1 MTMIEKAQRRLRQA
15 RFFYNHLVNVRPTTV
30 NARQPTVTADDPE
43 AFRFYLG
50 AFIQSAR
57 SVTWTIGKEEPDK
70 WEAWK
75 PKWEAQLNDE
85 ERRLLKLT
93 RQLRN
98 AEEKEG
104 GADLTE
110 ELEEVVVQ
118 AAVDLR
124 PPIHWERDG
133 LVGGSREVRIVPRK
147 ELRPAYYFGEGKE
160 EISAL
165 CWRYLQFLEK
175 TVDDFSRW
183 ALLEDWRK
191 GLGKG

>member
-1 MTMIEKAQRRLRQA
+1 MIEKAQRKLREA
-15 RFFYNHLVNVRPTTV
+15 RFFYNHLLNARPTTV
-30 NARQPTVTADDPE
+30 NARQPAVTDNPPE
-43 AFRFYLG
+43 AFRFYFS

-57 SVTWTIGKEEPDK
+57 SVTWAIGNEEQEK

-75 PKWEAQLNDE
+75 PKWEAQLSEE
-85 ERRLLKLT
+85 ERRLLDLT
-93 RQLRN
+93 NEHRIGEVHR
-98 AEEKEG
+98 G

-124 PPIHWERDG
+124 PETYSERDG
-133 LVGGSREVRIVPRK
+133 IVSYSASKQIVPKK
-147 ELRPAYYFGEGKE
+147 ELRPAYYFEDKEGKE

-191 GLGKG
+191 GGS